1 MAESVLHNQ
10 QLLPNLHTFCI
21 AANSLSFTKAAEVLC
36 VTQGAVSHRIKIL
49 EEQLGFSL
57 FVRMTRQLA
66 LTQEGERLLEAL
78 TPSFNRIFSEI
89 DDIKFNEL
97 SGELYI
103 GVSPTFAKI
112 WLLPRLSDFRSRYP
126 NLNIKIRMKGSP
138 LNFQHEPVDIAI
150 YYSDGKHSNFYHQRL
165 FDEYLTP
172 VCSPE
177 YYRQLFGEA
186 SLAPGWE
193 DLFNKATF
201 IHNTES
207 LEFIRS
213 DEEWS
218 YWLTKQN
225 NKKLENTD
233 VLLNH
238 LIMNHCDMAMSAAEE
253 GMGITM
259 GRYYLV
265 RDKIEKGTLIAP
277 FAKVKSKLGY
287 DLICPLEHKSR
298 AKINAFIQWL
308 NTQIQETI

>member
-1 MAESVLHNQ
+1 MSGNLLHQQ
-10 QLLPNLHTFCI
+10 QLLANLHTFCI
-21 AANSLSFTKAAEVLC
+21 AANSLSFTKAAETLC

-66 LTQEGERLLEAL
+66 LTQEGERLLDAL

-97 SGELYI
+97 SGELYL

-112 WLLPRLSDFRSRYP
+112 WLLARLSDFRSRYP

-150 YYSDGKHSNFYHQRL
+150 YYSDGKHPGFYHQRL

-172 VCSPE
+172 VCSPD
-177 YYRQLFGEA
+177 YYQKLFGK
-186 SLAPGWE
+186 SPLSHGWDE
-193 DLFNKATF
+193 LFKKATF

-213 DEEWS
+213 DEEWHH
-218 YWLTKQN
+218 WLINQSNTK
-225 NKKLENTD
+225 LTHTE
-233 VLLNH
+233 VLSNH
-238 LIMNHCDMAMSAAEE
+238 FIMNHCDMAMSAAEE
-253 GMGITM
+253 SMGIAM
-259 GRYYLV
+259 ARYSLV
-265 RDKIEKGTLIAP
+265 KEKIARGTLVAP
-277 FAKVKSKLGY
+277 FEKVKSKLGY
-287 DLICPLEHKSR
+287 NLICPTEHKSR
-298 AKINAFIQWL
+298 PKINAFIQWL
-308 NTQIQETI
+308 DTQLQD

>member
-1 MAESVLHNQ
+1 MSGNVLHNQ

-21 AANSLSFTKAAEVLC
+21 AANSLSFTKAAETLC

-66 LTQEGERLLEAL
+66 LTQEGERLLDAL

-103 GVSPTFAKI
+103 GVSPTFAKT
-112 WLLPRLSDFRSRYP
+112 WLLARLSDFRSRYP
-126 NLNIKIRMKGSP
+126 NLNIKIRVKGSP

-150 YYSDGKHSNFYHQRL
+150 YYSDGKHPNFYHQRL

-172 VCSPE
+172 VCSPD
-177 YYRQLFGEA
+177 YYHKLFGGEPL
-186 SLAPGWE
+186 SCGWE
-193 DLFNKATF
+193 ELFKKAIF

-213 DEEWS
+213 DEEWN
-218 YWLTKQN
+218 YWLITQS
-225 NKKLENTD
+225 NKNLENTD
-233 VLLNH
+233 VLSNH
-238 LIMNHCDMAMSAAEE
+238 YIMNHCDMSMSAAEE
-253 GMGITM
+253 GMGMIM
-259 GRYYLV
+259 ARYSLV
-265 RDKIEKGTLIAP
+265 KDKIERGTLIAP
-277 FAKVKSKLGY
+277 FEKVKSKLGY
-287 DLICPLEHKSR
+287 DLICPAEHNSR
-298 AKINAFIQWL
+298 PKINAFIQWL
-308 NTQIQETI
+308 NAQIQA